1 MAQQERF
8 GELSVSREK
17 DIDDITEMITRN
29 MYLEIMF
36 LLYRLKF
43 SSEQEKDLDFEIS
56 KTELILQEMNIETER
71 IKKAHNES
79 KL

>member
-1 MAQQERF
+1 M
-8 GELSVSREK
+8 STREK

-43 SSEQEKDLDFEIS
+43 SSEREKDLDFEIS

>member
-1 MAQQERF
+1 M
-8 GELSVSREK
+8 SREK

-29 MYLEIMF
+29 RYLEIMF

>member
-1 MAQQERF
+1 MAQQERL

>member
-1 MAQQERF
+1 M
-8 GELSVSREK
+8 SREK

>member
-1 MAQQERF
+1 
-8 GELSVSREK
+8 VSTREK

-43 SSEQEKDLDFEIS
+43 SSEREKDLDFEIS
-56 KTELILQEMNIETER
+56 KTELILQERNIETKR
-71 IKKAHNES
+71 IKDDVMRLYEKYSN
-79 KL
+79 K